1 MVQDLVQ
8 TIMNFDLAQTIIF
21 GVIAFVIL
29 LANIV
34 VIIYLERKLLGDM
47 QWRLSIM
54 RVGKHGILQPIAD
67 GLKFMTKED
76 IIPRKADRFLFILA
90 PFLFFVPT
98 FMLYT
103 TIPMAENFVAKNVEI
118 GLFLFFAILTIM
130 PIGLILAGWSSN
142 NKYSL
147 IGGLR
152 AAAQQISYEIPLL
165 LAVIGVIMLAGS
177 MNLTEIV
184 QSQKGVI
191 ELFGIKTFIPKWFII
206 YQPFGFVLFFIAVL
220 ADLNRP
226 PFDLPAAESEII
238 AGPYTEYSSMK
249 FVLFMFAEYAVLIA
263 MAAMIV
269 IMYLGG
275 WYGPLLPPI
284 VWFLIKTYFV
294 VWLAIWIRGTVP
306 RLRIDQLMNLG
317 WKVLLPLT
325 LLNITVTGIFILGAA
340 R

>member
-1 MVQDLVQ
+1 MLQDLFQ
-8 TIMNFDLAQTIIF
+8 TIMNIDLAQALIVGI
-21 GVIAFVIL
+21 IAFVIVL
-29 LANIV
+29 VNIV
-34 VIIYLERKLLGDM
+34 VIIYIERKVLGDI

-76 IIPRKADRFLFILA
+76 IIPRKADQFLFVIS
-90 PFLFFVPT
+90 PILFFVPT
-98 FMLYT
+98 FMLFT
-103 TIPMAENFVAKNVEI
+103 TIPMAENFVAKNMELGI
-118 GLFLFFAILTIM
+118 FIFFAILTIM

-152 AAAQQISYEIPLL
+152 AAAAQISYEIPLL
-165 LAVIGVIMLAGS
+165 LAVIGIIMLAGS
-177 MNLTEIV
+177 MNLVEIV

-191 ELFGIKTFIPKWFII
+191 ELFGVKTFIPKWFII

-226 PFDLPAAESEII
+226 PFDLPQAESEII
-238 AGPYTEYSSMK
+238 AGPFTEYSSMK
-249 FVLFMFAEYAVLIA
+249 FVLFLFAEYAVLIA
-263 MAAMIV
+263 MSAMIT

-284 VWFLIKTYFV
+284 IWFLIKVYFV
-294 VWLAIWIRGTVP
+294 VWLAIWIRGTLP

>member
-1 MVQDLVQ
+1 MLQELFQ
-8 TIMNFDLAQTIIF
+8 TIMNIDLAQTLII
-21 GVIAFVIL
+21 GVIAFVIVL
-29 LANIV
+29 VNII
-34 VIIYLERKLLGDM
+34 VIIYIERKVLGDM

-67 GLKFMTKED
+67 AIKFMTKED
-76 IIPRKADRFLFILA
+76 IIPRKADQFLFVLA
-90 PFLFFVPT
+90 PLLFFVPT
-98 FMLYT
+98 FMLFT
-103 TIPMAENFVAKNVEI
+103 MIPMTENFVAKNMEL
-118 GLFLFFAILTIM
+118 GLFIFFAILTIM

-152 AAAQQISYEIPLL
+152 AAAAQISYEIPLL
-165 LAVIGVIMLAGS
+165 LAVIGIIMLAGS
-177 MNLTEIV
+177 MNLVEIV

-191 ELFGIKTFIPKWFII
+191 ELFGVKTFIPKWFIL

-220 ADLNRP
+220 ADINRP
-226 PFDLPAAESEII
+226 PFDLPEAESELV
-238 AGPYTEYSSMK
+238 AGPFTEYSSMK
-249 FVLFMFAEYAVLIA
+249 FVLFLFAEYTVLIA
-263 MAAMIV
+263 MSAMIV

-294 VWLAIWIRGTVP
+294 VWLAIWIRGTMP

-325 LLNITVTGIFILGAA
+325 LLNVTVTGIFILGAA

>member
-1 MVQDLVQ
+1 MLQELFQ
-8 TIMNFDLAQTIIF
+8 TIMNIDLAQTLII
-21 GVIAFVIL
+21 GVIAFVIVL
-29 LANIV
+29 VNII
-34 VIIYLERKLLGDM
+34 VIIYIERKVLGDM

-67 GLKFMTKED
+67 AIKFMTKED
-76 IIPRKADRFLFILA
+76 IIPRKADQFLFVLA
-90 PFLFFVPT
+90 PLLFFVPT
-98 FMLYT
+98 FMLFT
-103 TIPMAENFVAKNVEI
+103 MIPMTENFVAKNMEL
-118 GLFLFFAILTIM
+118 GLFIFFAILTIM

-152 AAAQQISYEIPLL
+152 AAAAQISYEIPLL
-165 LAVIGVIMLAGS
+165 LAVIGIIMLAGS
-177 MNLTEIV
+177 MNLVEIV

-191 ELFGIKTFIPKWFII
+191 ELFGVKTFIPKWFII

-220 ADLNRP
+220 ADINRP
-226 PFDLPAAESEII
+226 PFDLPEAESELV
-238 AGPYTEYSSMK
+238 AGPFTEYSSMK
-249 FVLFMFAEYAVLIA
+249 FVLFLFAEYTVLIA
-263 MAAMIV
+263 MSAMIT

-325 LLNITVTGIFILGAA
+325 LLNVTVTGIFILGAA

>member
-1 MVQDLVQ
+1 MLQELFQ
-8 TIMNFDLAQTIIF
+8 TIMNIDLAQTLII
-21 GVIAFVIL
+21 GVIAFVIVL
-29 LANIV
+29 VNII
-34 VIIYLERKLLGDM
+34 VIIYIERKVLGDM

-67 GLKFMTKED
+67 AIKFMTKED
-76 IIPRKADRFLFILA
+76 IIPRKADQFLFVLA
-90 PFLFFVPT
+90 PLLFFVPT
-98 FMLYT
+98 FMLFT
-103 TIPMAENFVAKNVEI
+103 MIPMTENFVAKNMEL
-118 GLFLFFAILTIM
+118 GLFIFFAILTIM

-152 AAAQQISYEIPLL
+152 AAAAQISYEIPLL
-165 LAVIGVIMLAGS
+165 LAVIGIIMLAGS
-177 MNLTEIV
+177 MNLVEIV

-191 ELFGIKTFIPKWFII
+191 ELFGVKTFIPKWFIL

-220 ADLNRP
+220 ADINRP
-226 PFDLPAAESEII
+226 PFDLPEAESELV
-238 AGPYTEYSSMK
+238 AGPFTEYSSMK
-249 FVLFMFAEYAVLIA
+249 FVLFLFAEYTVLIA
-263 MAAMIV
+263 MSAMIV

-325 LLNITVTGIFILGAA
+325 LLNVTVTGIFILGAA